1 MKEGKENEREE
12 PLNFKTMEL
21 RRWRES
27 EGLDEVGKLSRT
39 RSPVHFCAL
48 NFTYVPGEEC
58 RYIMSILFVIKHT
71 TAGDFFR
78 EWEKGGGFL

>member
-27 EGLDEVGKLSRT
+27 EGLDEVGKLSRSSFLRTELYVCT
-39 RSPVHFCAL
+39 R
-48 NFTYVPGEEC
+48 
-58 RYIMSILFVIKHT
+58 
-71 TAGDFFR
+71 
-78 EWEKGGGFL
+78 GGM